1 MRPWALP
8 IVGAVA
14 FSLTLPSGAEA
25 RLRFGPGVVLG
36 AFAGAMFGGFRYAG
50 RHHHRRA
57 VMHASAR
64 PRSGARFDRTAAR
77 MPRPVAS
84 APQPPTKPPQVPP
97 DTSADRAP
105 ERMAAAFWP
114 DAAADLADYVLL
126 PSGNSRFWTHGYDSI
141 VEAAFAASDAAGQR
155 GARARPPAPRLSDA
169 GAPNTPLASADPCG
183 PTSASADAFIEK
195 IDRAVEPNASQ
206 RDALEDLRGAL
217 ARAIER
223 MATSCPAAMPAS
235 LAQRLN
241 AIQDRIWAM
250 HDALLTI
257 RLPFERFYDAL
268 SEEQRQRLRGEAP
281 QPANVAANA
290 TEGRSRAAAEGR
302 SRAAAEGRGE
312 MCLEPSAGLTDW
324 MMRTIE
330 RAAPGEQQR
339 AGVETMRMRSAEMA
353 RLVAASCPN
362 DPRPDAM
369 SRVAAA
375 TDRLQV
381 MLFTVMNVS
390 PMLQQFYDS
399 LDDKQKAGL
408 ARALR
413 QARR

>member
-14 FSLTLPSGAEA
+14 FSLAIPSGAEA
-25 RLRFGPGVVLG
+25 RLRFGPGAVLG
-36 AFAGAMFGGFRYAG
+36 AFAGAMFGGFRHVG
-50 RHHHRRA
+50 RHHQRRA

-64 PRSGARFDRTAAR
+64 PRSGARFDRRTAGT
-77 MPRPVAS
+77 PRSVAA
-84 APQPPTKPPQVPP
+84 APQPPTNPPQMPS
-97 DTSADRAP
+97 DTSAERAP
-105 ERMAAAFWP
+105 ERMATVFWP

-141 VEAAFAASDAAGQR
+141 VEAAFAASDAADQR
-155 GARARPPAPRLSDA
+155 GARARPPAARLSDA
-169 GAPNTPLASADPCG
+169 GAPNAPLASADPCG

-206 RDALEDLRGAL
+206 RDALEELRGAL

-223 MATSCPAAMPAS
+223 IATSCPAAMPVG

-257 RLPFERFYDAL
+257 RLPFERFHDAL

-290 TEGRSRAAAEGR
+290 TEGRSRAT
-302 SRAAAEGRGE
+302 AEGRGE

-330 RAAPGEQQR
+330 RAAPHEQQR

-353 RLVAASCPN
+353 RLVVASCPS

-375 TDRLQV
+375 TDRLEV
-381 MLFTVMNVS
+381 MLFTVMSVS